1 MFGETGETFKRLER
15 RERNVIDWRS
25 IGETFERGK
34 MLFAVTPL
42 L

>member
-1 MFGETGETFKRLER
+1 LVRLEKLLR
-15 RERNVIDWRS
+15 DWKDERNVIDWRL

-34 MLFAVTPL
+34 MHFAVTPL